1 MRTNGEV
8 SGAEVSGPDE
18 RATSSDGAAP
28 LRPPGA
34 SPGGPRRLDSA
45 ALFQRAREI
54 VIVHGGQEYRL
65 RITKADKLILTK

>member
-8 SGAEVSGPDE
+8 SGVDE
-18 RATSSDGAAP
+18 RVTAGVTEDDGATASAP
-28 LRPPGA
+28 VV

>member
-1 MRTNGEV
+1 MRTNGDMP
-8 SGAEVSGPDE
+8 GAVEG
-18 RATSSDGAAP
+18 ATSVESAAAP
-28 LRPPGA
+28 APAA

>member
-8 SGAEVSGPDE
+8 SGAGE
-18 RATSSDGAAP
+18 RATWGDGAAAP
-28 LRPPGA
+28 APAPI
-34 SPGGPRRLDSA
+34 PGGPPRLDSA